1 MNAKEKIEKLKF
13 FTLFKDLSDTELS
26 SIAEFIHEQ
35 LIPAKKNFISQDTE
49 SNIVY
54 FIYKGLVRA
63 YRSTDDGLEVN
74 LSVMGEGEI
83 IGEMGILEELPRSA
97 NVETIQETIVFTLTK
112 ADFIQILKTYPKT
125 SITLLKFLSKRLRN
139 ITDKVEGVMSK
150 GIESRTIE
158 TLSILSKLFPKNEI
172 LLSHEELATIIGATR
187 ARVTEALD
195 ELESEGKIKLSHRKI
210 KLL

>member
-1 MNAKEKIEKLKF
+1 MNETEKIKKLRF
-13 FTLFKDLSDTELS
+13 FSLFKDLSDTELS
-26 SIAEFIHEQ
+26 SIAKFIHEQ
-35 LIPAKKNFISQDTE
+35 SIPAKKNFIAQDTE
-49 SNIVY
+49 SNTVY

-63 YRSTDDGLEVN
+63 YRSTNEGQDVN

-97 NVETIQETIVFTLTK
+97 NVETIQDTIVFTLTK
-112 ADFIQILKTYPKT
+112 ADFINLLKTYPKT
-125 SITLLKFLSKRLRN
+125 SITLLKFLSRRLRN

-150 GIESRTIE
+150 SMEKRTVDA
-158 TLSILSKLFPKNEI
+158 LSILSKLFPKSEI

-187 ARVTEALD
+187 ARVTEVLD
-195 ELESEGKIKLSHRKI
+195 MLESEGKIKLSHRKI